1 MLLYPK
7 HNNLIPWPDLIEIHP
22 RLRQPNA
29 LELEVFE
36 KIYLHKYIANNL
48 NVTKLDLTFVIQNL
62 QLVNP
67 GIVLGYFE
75 IVTNKCL
82 VIVNRKLIKN
92 EELLLVTEDDCLNIK
107 KRNLLNNEVKNILW
121 NENLDNRGKI
131 LRQSKTSVLIQ
142 KGRPYFFPS
151 GTEIKL
157 KTGDLITKGD
167 SIALLTFEKE
177 ITGDIVQGLPRIEQI
192 LEARKPKKLT
202 KKEREKLWLDKAKER
217 ASSPEKTNSIF
228 LNLSTSSNLHT
239 VLQTSFYY
247 YRYRMSVYEA
257 CYRSIKKAQGFIIN
271 SIQSV
276 YQSQGVTISD
286 KHLEIIIKQMSSKVK
301 VIKKGAT
308 NLWPKELIS
317 LHKIK
322 YINDSIQEN
331 NKKPA
336 GYYPIL
342 LGITKASLNSESFIS
357 AASFQ
362 ETTRVL
368 TKAAI
373 EGKIDWL
380 RGLKENVIIGQLIPA
395 GTGYRT
401 YIDVSV
407 PQLNKKSV
415 LNTEINEL
423 KHFFK

>member
-1 MLLYPK
+1 MSF
-7 HNNLIPWPDLIEIHP
+7 II
-22 RLRQPNA
+22 R
-29 LELEVFE
+29 
-36 KIYLHKYIANNL
+36 
-48 NVTKLDLTFVIQNL
+48 NL
-62 QLVNP
+62 QLLNP

-92 EELLLVTEDDCLNIK
+92 EELLLVTENDCLNIK
-107 KRNLLNNEVKNILW
+107 KRNLLSNKVKNILW
-121 NENLDNRGKI
+121 DENLENRGKI
-131 LRQSKTSVLIQ
+131 LRQSKTSILIQ
-142 KGRPYFFPS
+142 KGRPYFFPH

-157 KTGDLITKGD
+157 KTGDLVTKGD

-202 KKEREKLWLDKAKER
+202 KKEREKLWRDNALER
-217 ASSPEKTNSIF
+217 SSSPEKFPSIF
-228 LNLSTSSNLHT
+228 LTLSSDSNLHT

-276 YQSQGVTISD
+276 YQSQGVSISD

-317 LHKIK
+317 LHKIR

-331 NKKPA
+331 NKRPA

-407 PQLNKKSV
+407 SQLNKKSV

-423 KHFFK
+423 KHFFT